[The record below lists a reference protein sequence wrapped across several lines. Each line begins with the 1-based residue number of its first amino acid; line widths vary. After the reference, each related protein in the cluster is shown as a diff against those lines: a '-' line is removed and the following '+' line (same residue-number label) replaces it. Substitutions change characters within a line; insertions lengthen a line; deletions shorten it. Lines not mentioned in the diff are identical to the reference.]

1 MAMEGG
7 GAGAESNYN
16 SSTES
21 RREQSPPPKSPTPT
35 TAQDN
40 VVLEFWGGIVDPFP
54 FQNSNNLKFPTPTDH
69 EEKPTYV
76 KFLLS
81 NAEAGSI
88 IGKGGSTITD
98 FQARTGARIQLSR
111 NYEVFPGTPD
121 RIVMVSGF
129 LDDILKAVDLILGKL
144 LDEFYVE
151 DGGKVD
157 PRSKFRLIVPN
168 SSCGGIIGKGGATI
182 KIQGRVGPLGPKG
195 HCTQPYLAEFH
206 FCKML
211 FPQQILCSPLIVEM
225 ILSHYTLVFF
235 FLEQILCISNN
246 LTYLAEL
253 KLERSFIEDSR
264 AGIKISPQDYNF
276 PGLHDRLVT
285 VTGTLEEQMRAIELI
300 LFKLAE
306 DHNYVQSM
314 NAPFQYAAVY
324 VGMNYGPPHRVG
336 GRYPNYRQQNKV
348 APQED
353 RDNSITIGV
362 ADERV
367 GLVLGRNGR
376 SIMEISQLSGARVKI
391 SDRGDFLPGTCDRKV
406 TITGSQRAIR
416 MAESMISQ
424 KVASI
429 SER

>member
-40 VVLEFWGGIVDPFP
+40 VVLEFWGGMVDPFP

-69 EEKPTYV
+69 EEKATYV

-144 LDEFYVE
+144 LDE
-151 DGGKVD
+151 
-157 PRSKFRLIVPN
+157 
-168 SSCGGIIGKGGATI
+168 
-182 KIQGRVGPLGPKG
+182 GRVGPLGPKG

-348 APQED
+348 HSHPTKDIIPKVAPQED

>member
-7 GAGAESNYN
+7 VESNYN

-21 RREQSPPPKSPTPT
+21 QLEQSSPRKSPPPPSS
-35 TAQDN
+35 Q
-40 VVLEFWGGIVDPFP
+40 
-54 FQNSNNLKFPTPTDH
+54 DH
-69 EEKPTYV
+69 EEKVTYV

-88 IGKGGSTITD
+88 IGKGGSTITE
-98 FQARTGARIQLSR
+98 FQSRSGARIQLSR

-144 LDEFYVE
+144 MDEFYAE
-151 DGGKVD
+151 DGGEVD
-157 PRSKFRLIVPN
+157 PRSKFRLVVPN

-182 KIQGRVGPLGPKG
+182 K
-195 HCTQPYLAEFH
+195 
-206 FCKML
+206 
-211 FPQQILCSPLIVEM
+211 
-225 ILSHYTLVFF
+225 
-235 FLEQILCISNN
+235 
-246 LTYLAEL
+246 
-253 KLERSFIEDSR
+253 SFIEDSR

-276 PGLHDRLVT
+276 PGLHDRIVT

-306 DHNYVQSM
+306 DPHYMQSM

-324 VGMNYGPPHRVG
+324 VGMNYGYGPPNRVG
-336 GRYPNYRQQNKV
+336 GRYPNNRQQNKV
-348 APQED
+348 APTEVG
-353 RDNSITIGV
+353 DNSMTIGV
-362 ADERV
+362 ADEHV

-376 SIMEISQLSGARVKI
+376 SIIEISQLSGARIKI
-391 SDRGDFLPGTCDRKV
+391 SDRGDFLSGTSDRKV

-416 MAESMISQ
+416 TAESMISQ
-424 KVASI
+424 KIATVSV
-429 SER
+429 R